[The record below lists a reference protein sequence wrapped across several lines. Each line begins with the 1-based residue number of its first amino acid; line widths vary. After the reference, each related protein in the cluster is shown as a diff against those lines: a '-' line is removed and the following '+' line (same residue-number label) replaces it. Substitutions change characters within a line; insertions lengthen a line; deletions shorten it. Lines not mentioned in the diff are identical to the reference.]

1 LKISLF
7 YITTVPWTLSH
18 FMIGQIR
25 YMRDKGFDVQ
35 VVSGPGAELDFLER
49 EGIPIHPIKL
59 TRGLAPLWD
68 LRALVSLY
76 CLFVRLKPIIIHG
89 STAKG
94 GPLSMIAAAAAK
106 TPIRVYTLRG
116 LIIQLGSGLVNKVF
130 RALEWFACRCASQVL
145 AVSRSVEGIMIQEKL
160 CSPDKIKVL
169 GKGSSMGVDAENRFN
184 PDLVT
189 KDDIDGLRK
198 QLGIPTDVTVL
209 GFVGRIVRDKGVVE
223 LALAWRQLRLEY
235 EDVFLLMIG
244 PAEPRDPVPVEI
256 LQELR
261 ADPRVVIVDF
271 AQNEDMPVYYRIMD
285 LVILPTYREGF
296 PNVPLEAAAMELP
309 VLATR
314 VTGCVDAVVDGV
326 TGTLAPVRDS
336 GALANAIRVYIND
349 GAKRRAH
356 GTAGRRRV
364 ISDFRPEM
372 LWQAQYQEYVR
383 LLREKSEIT

>member
-1 LKISLF
+1 
-7 YITTVPWTLSH
+7 
-18 FMIGQIR
+18 MIWQIR
-25 YMRDKGFDVQ
+25 YMMDKGFDVL
-35 VVSGPGAELDFLER
+35 VVSGPGTELDFLAR

-59 TRGLAPLWD
+59 TRGLAPLGD
-68 LRALVSLY
+68 LRALVSL
-76 CLFVRLKPIIIHG
+76 CRLFVRLKPIIVHG

-106 TPIRVYTLRG
+106 IPIRVYTLRG
-116 LIIQLGSGLVNKVF
+116 LIIQLGSGVVNKVF

-160 CSPDKIKVL
+160 CAPDKIKVL
-169 GKGSSMGVDAENRFN
+169 GNGSSMGVDAENRFN
-184 PDLVT
+184 PGLGA
-189 KDDIDGLRK
+189 KDDIDELRK
-198 QLGIPTDVTVL
+198 QLGIPADATVL

-235 EDVFLLMIG
+235 ENVFLLMIG
-244 PAEPRDPVPVEI
+244 PAEPQDPVPAEVM
-256 LQELR
+256 QELQ

-271 AQNEDMPVYYRIMD
+271 AQNEHMPVYYRIMH

-336 GALANAIRVYIND
+336 EALANAMRAYIND
-349 GAKRRAH
+349 GAKRKAH

-372 LWQAQYQEYVR
+372 LWEAQYQEYVR
-383 LLREKSEIT
+383 LLREKGLAGPNPEMGQE